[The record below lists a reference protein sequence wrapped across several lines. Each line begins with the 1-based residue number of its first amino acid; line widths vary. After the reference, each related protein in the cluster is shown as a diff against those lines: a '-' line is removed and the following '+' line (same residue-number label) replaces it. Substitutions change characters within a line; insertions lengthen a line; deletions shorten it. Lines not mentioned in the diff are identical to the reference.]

1 MAFNPLYSLG
11 EHHDPRPAA
20 VPLPH
25 VAAGPAEK
33 AIDDLARRTGSPE
46 RIGERVPEG
55 MEAGLR
61 RLSACLDQEPAKP
74 FLVEIAVPAAAT
86 AS

>member
-1 MAFNPLYSLG
+1 MVFNPLYSLG

-55 MEAGLR
+55 RKLVLGAL
-61 RLSACLDQEPAKP
+61 APALIKNLP
-74 FLVEIAVPAAAT
+74 NHFW
-86 AS
+86 